1 MNPVI
6 SADFPGGNVRVL
18 GIAGDTVRL
27 APDLRE
33 TQRFWFFWRFRATF
47 PTAGTWRF
55 EFPDGNC
62 VGTRGP
68 AVRRAGERD
77 WRWLSGDA
85 LHASDRVFEWTSA
98 GPETVEFCQCIPYQG
113 ADFDAFA
120 ASFAG
125 NPCITVSELCRSR
138 AGRSVPLLRLRE
150 GEPAQAVLF
159 TCRHHAQES
168 MASFAL
174 EGLFRA
180 LASDEP
186 WARAFRRSFEVLAVP
201 LVDRDGVEDGTQGK
215 FRTPHDHN
223 RDYGAPGGHLY
234 PECAAIDRLLDERRP
249 AAVLDLH
256 SPWIRGGTT
265 NEQPYLVGI
274 DLPHTH
280 PVTDRFGALLERHC
294 PPEAPYRAADTLA
307 FGREWNTGVNYAE
320 GMGLKRWAALKP
332 FVRFSQTLE
341 IPFANFREKTQTPD
355 TVRAFG
361 RGIAAALAEYFLS
374 PAFGEDALVPPDA
387 PPPPKP
393 VELPPLAAAERARPR

>member
-1 MNPVI
+1 MNPVL
-6 SADFPGGNVRVL
+6 STDFPGGNVRVL
-18 GIAGDTVRL
+18 GIEGDAVRL

-47 PTAGTWRF
+47 PGAGTWRF

-68 AVRRAGERD
+68 AVRRAGERG

-85 LHASDRVFEWTSA
+85 LHESDRVFEWTSA

-125 NPCITVSELCRSR
+125 DPRVTVSELCRSR
-138 AGRSVPLLRLRE
+138 AGRPVPLLRLRE

-159 TCRHHAQES
+159 SCRHHAQES

-174 EGLFRA
+174 EGLLRA

-186 WARAFRRSFEVLAVP
+186 WAAAFRRAFEVLAVP
-201 LVDRDGVEDGTQGK
+201 FVDRDGVEDGTQGK
-215 FRTPHDHN
+215 NRIPHDHN
-223 RDYGAPGGHLY
+223 RDYGAAGGHLY
-234 PECAAIDRLLDERRP
+234 PECAALERLLDERRP

-256 SPWIRGGTT
+256 CPYIRGGET
-265 NEQPYLVGI
+265 NEYAYLVGI
-274 DLPHTH
+274 QAERLRPAQAA
-280 PVTDRFGALLERHC
+280 FGALLERRC
-294 PPEAPYRAADTLA
+294 PPEAPYFAADTLP
-307 FGREWNTGVNYAE
+307 FGALWNQPTDFSGGS
-320 GMGLKRWAALKP
+320 GMGFSRWAAAKP
-332 FVRFSQTLE
+332 WPRLASGLE

-361 RGIAAALAEYFLS
+361 RGIAAALAEFLAS
-374 PAFGEDALVPPDA
+374 PA
-387 PPPPKP
+387 
-393 VELPPLAAAERARPR
+393 R

>member
-1 MNPVI
+1 MNPVL

-18 GIAGDTVRL
+18 GIEGDTVRL

-47 PTAGTWRF
+47 PAAGTWRF

-68 AVRRAGERD
+68 AVRRAGERA
-77 WRWLSGDA
+77 WRWLSGDT
-85 LHASDRVFEWTSA
+85 LHESDRVFEWTSA
-98 GPETVEFCQCIPYQG
+98 GPDTVEFCQCIPYQG
-113 ADFDAFA
+113 ANFDAFA
-120 ASFAG
+120 ASFACDG
-125 NPCITVSELCRSR
+125 RVTVSELCRSR

-159 TCRHHAQES
+159 SCRHHAQES

-174 EGLFRA
+174 EGLLRA

-186 WARAFRRSFEVLAVP
+186 WAAAFRRSFEVLAVP

-215 FRTPHDHN
+215 NRIPHDHN

-234 PECAAIDRLLDERRP
+234 PECAALERLLDERRP

-256 SPWIRGGTT
+256 CPYIRGGET
-265 NEQPYLVGI
+265 NEHAYLVGI
-274 DLPHTH
+274 QAERLRPAQAA
-280 PVTDRFGALLERHC
+280 FGALLERHC
-294 PPEAPYRAADTLA
+294 PPEAPYFAADTLP
-307 FGREWNTGVNYAE
+307 FGALWNQPTDFSGGS
-320 GMGLKRWAALKP
+320 GMGFSRWAAAKP
-332 FVRFSQTLE
+332 WPRLASGIE

-361 RGIAAALAEYFLS
+361 RGIAAALAEFLAT
-374 PAFGEDALVPPDA
+374 PARG
-387 PPPPKP
+387 
-393 VELPPLAAAERARPR
+393 

>member
-1 MNPVI
+1 MNPVL

-18 GIAGDTVRL
+18 GIEGGTVRL

-47 PTAGTWRF
+47 PGAGTWRF

-68 AVRRAGERD
+68 AVRRAGERA

-85 LHASDRVFEWTSA
+85 LHESDRVFEWTSA
-98 GPETVEFCQCIPYQG
+98 GPETIEFCQCIPYQG

-120 ASFAG
+120 ASFADD
-125 NPCITVSELCRSR
+125 PRVTVSELCRSR

-159 TCRHHAQES
+159 SCRHHAQES

-174 EGLFRA
+174 EGLLRA

-186 WARAFRRSFEVLAVP
+186 WAAAFRGAFEVLAVP
-201 LVDRDGVEDGTQGK
+201 FVDRDGVEDGTQGK
-215 FRTPHDHN
+215 NRIPHDHN
-223 RDYGAPGGHLY
+223 RDYGAAGGHLY
-234 PECAAIDRLLDERRP
+234 PECAALERLLDERRP

-256 SPWIRGGTT
+256 CPWIRGGET
-265 NEQPYLVGI
+265 NEHAYLVGI
-274 DLPHTH
+274 QAERLRPAQAA
-280 PVTDRFGALLERHC
+280 FGALLERHC
-294 PPEAPYRAADTLA
+294 PPEAPYFAADTLP
-307 FGREWNTGVNYAE
+307 FGALWNQPTDFSGGS
-320 GMGLKRWAALKP
+320 GMGFSRWAAAKP
-332 FVRFSQTLE
+332 WPRLASGLE
-341 IPFANFREKTQTPD
+341 IPFANFREKTQMPD

-361 RGIAAALAEYFLS
+361 RGIAAALAEFFLS
-374 PAFGEDALVPPDA
+374 PARG
-387 PPPPKP
+387 
-393 VELPPLAAAERARPR
+393 

>member
-6 SADFPGGNVRVL
+6 SADFPGGNVVVL
-18 GIAGDTVRL
+18 GADGATVRL

-68 AVRRAGERD
+68 AFRREGDRV
-77 WRWLSGDA
+77 WLWLSGDA
-85 LHASDRVFEWTSA
+85 LHESDRVFEWTSA
-98 GPETVEFCQCIPYQG
+98 GPDTVEFCQCIPYQG

-125 NPCITVSELCRSR
+125 DPRATVSELCRSR

-174 EGLFRA
+174 EGLLRA

-186 WARAFRRSFEVLAVP
+186 WAAAFRRSFDVLAVP

-215 FRTPHDHN
+215 FRLPHDHN
-223 RDYGAPGGHLY
+223 RDYGAAGGHLY
-234 PECAAIDRLLDERRP
+234 PECAALERLLDERRP
-249 AAVLDLH
+249 VAVLDLH
-256 SPWIRGGTT
+256 CPYIRGGET
-265 NEQPYLVGI
+265 NEHAYLVGI
-274 DLPHTH
+274 QAERLRPAQAA
-280 PVTDRFGALLERHC
+280 FGALLERRC
-294 PPEAPYRAADTLA
+294 PPEAPYFAADTLP
-307 FGREWNTGVNYAE
+307 FGALWNQPTDFSGGC
-320 GMGLKRWAALKP
+320 GMGFSRWAATKP
-332 FVRFSQTLE
+332 WPRLASGLE

-361 RGIAAALAEYFLS
+361 RGIAAALAEFLAS
-374 PAFGEDALVPPDA
+374 PSRE
-387 PPPPKP
+387 
-393 VELPPLAAAERARPR
+393 

>member
-6 SADFPGGNVRVL
+6 SADFPGGNVVVL
-18 GIAGDTVRL
+18 GADGATVRL

-68 AVRRAGERD
+68 AFRREGDRV
-77 WRWLSGDA
+77 WLWLSGDA
-85 LHASDRVFEWTSA
+85 LHESDRVFEWTSA
-98 GPETVEFCQCIPYQG
+98 GPDTVEFCQCIPYQG

-125 NPCITVSELCRSR
+125 DPRATVSELCRSR

-174 EGLFRA
+174 EGLLRA

-186 WARAFRRSFEVLAVP
+186 WAAAFRRSFDVLAVP

-215 FRTPHDHN
+215 FRLPHDHN
-223 RDYGAPGGHLY
+223 RDYGAAGGHLY
-234 PECAAIDRLLDERRP
+234 PECAALERLLDERRP
-249 AAVLDLH
+249 VAVLDLH
-256 SPWIRGGTT
+256 CPYIRGGET
-265 NEQPYLVGI
+265 NEHAYLVGI
-274 DLPHTH
+274 QAERLRPAQAA
-280 PVTDRFGALLERHC
+280 FGALLERRC
-294 PPEAPYRAADTLA
+294 PPEAPDFAADTLP
-307 FGREWNTGVNYAE
+307 FGALWNQPTDFSGGC
-320 GMGLKRWAALKP
+320 GMGFSRWAATKP
-332 FVRFSQTLE
+332 WPRLASGLE

-361 RGIAAALAEYFLS
+361 RGIAAALAEFLAS
-374 PAFGEDALVPPDA
+374 PSRE
-387 PPPPKP
+387 
-393 VELPPLAAAERARPR
+393 

>member
-1 MNPVI
+1 MNPVL

-18 GIAGDTVRL
+18 GIEGDTVRL

-47 PTAGTWRF
+47 PAAGTWRF

-68 AVRRAGERD
+68 AVRRAGERG

-85 LHASDRVFEWTSA
+85 LHESDRVFEWTSA

-125 NPCITVSELCRSR
+125 DPRVTASELCRSR

-159 TCRHHAQES
+159 SCRHHAQES

-174 EGLFRA
+174 EGLLRA

-186 WARAFRRSFEVLAVP
+186 WAAAFRRSFEVLAVP

-215 FRTPHDHN
+215 NRIPHDHN
-223 RDYGAPGGHLY
+223 RDYGAAGGHLY
-234 PECAAIDRLLDERRP
+234 PECAALERLLDGRRP

-256 SPWIRGGTT
+256 CPYIRGGETS
-265 NEQPYLVGI
+265 EYAYLVGI
-274 DLPHTH
+274 QAERLRPAQAA
-280 PVTDRFGALLERHC
+280 FGALLEKHC
-294 PPEAPYRAADTLA
+294 PPEAPYFSADTLP
-307 FGREWNTGVNYAE
+307 FGALWNQPTDFSGGS
-320 GMGLKRWAALKP
+320 GMGFSRWAAAKP
-332 FVRFSQTLE
+332 WPRLASGLE

-361 RGIAAALAEYFLS
+361 RGIAAALAEFLAT
-374 PAFGEDALVPPDA
+374 PAKG
-387 PPPPKP
+387 
-393 VELPPLAAAERARPR
+393 

>member
-1 MNPVI
+1 MSKTDSPAV
-6 SADFPGGNVRVL
+6 SAGFPGGNVVVL
-18 GIAGDTVRL
+18 GRDGATVRL

-33 TQRFWFFWRFRATF
+33 TSRFWFFWRFRATF
-47 PTAGTWRF
+47 PAAGTWRF

-77 WRWLSGDA
+77 WHWLSGDA
-85 LHASDRVFEWTSA
+85 LHASDRVFEWTSV

-120 ASFAG
+120 ASFADD
-125 NPCITVSELCRSR
+125 PRVTVSELCRSR

-159 TCRHHAQES
+159 SCRHHAQES

-174 EGLFRA
+174 EGLLRA

-186 WARAFRRSFEVLAVP
+186 WAAAFRGAFEVLAVP
-201 LVDRDGVEDGTQGK
+201 FVDRDGVEDGTQGK
-215 FRTPHDHN
+215 NRIPHDHN
-223 RDYGAPGGHLY
+223 RDYGAAGGHLY
-234 PECAAIDRLLDERRP
+234 PECAALERLLDERRP

-256 SPWIRGGTT
+256 CPWIRGGAT
-265 NEQPYLVGI
+265 NENAYLVGI
-274 DLPHTH
+274 PTERLWPAQAA
-280 PVTDRFGALLERHC
+280 FGALLEKHC
-294 PPEAPYRAADTLA
+294 PPEAPYFAADTLL
-307 FGREWNTGVNYAE
+307 FGTHWNQPSDFSNGFGTGFS
-320 GMGLKRWAALKP
+320 RWAAGKP
-332 FVRFSQTLE
+332 WPRLAQGME

-361 RGIAAALAEYFLS
+361 RGVAAALTAFLR
-374 PAFGEDALVPPDA
+374 G
-387 PPPPKP
+387 
-393 VELPPLAAAERARPR
+393 

>member
-1 MNPVI
+1 MNPVL

-18 GIAGDTVRL
+18 GIEGDTVRL

-47 PTAGTWRF
+47 PAAGTWRF

-68 AVRRAGERD
+68 AVRRAGERG

-85 LHASDRVFEWTSA
+85 LHESDRVFEWTSA

-125 NPCITVSELCRSR
+125 DPRVTASELCRSR

-159 TCRHHAQES
+159 SCRHHAQES

-174 EGLFRA
+174 EGLLRA

-186 WARAFRRSFEVLAVP
+186 WAAAFRRSFEVFAVP

-215 FRTPHDHN
+215 NRIPHDHN
-223 RDYGAPGGHLY
+223 RDYGAAGGHLY
-234 PECAAIDRLLDERRP
+234 PECAALERLLDERRP

-256 SPWIRGGTT
+256 CPYIRGGETS
-265 NEQPYLVGI
+265 EYAYLVGI
-274 DLPHTH
+274 QAERLRPAQAA
-280 PVTDRFGALLERHC
+280 FGALLERHC
-294 PPEAPYRAADTLA
+294 PPEAPYFAADTLP
-307 FGREWNTGVNYAE
+307 FGALWNQPTDFSGGS
-320 GMGLKRWAALKP
+320 GMGFSRWAATKP
-332 FVRFSQTLE
+332 WPRLASGLE

-361 RGIAAALAEYFLS
+361 RGIAAALAEFLAT
-374 PAFGEDALVPPDA
+374 PARG
-387 PPPPKP
+387 
-393 VELPPLAAAERARPR
+393 

>member
-1 MNPVI
+1 MNPVL
-6 SADFPGGNVRVL
+6 STDFPGGNVRVL
-18 GIAGDTVRL
+18 GIEGDAVRL

-47 PTAGTWRF
+47 PGAGTWRF

-68 AVRRAGERD
+68 AVRRAGERG

-85 LHASDRVFEWTSA
+85 LHESDRVFEWTSA

-125 NPCITVSELCRSR
+125 DPRVTVSELCRSR

-159 TCRHHAQES
+159 SCRHHAQES

-174 EGLFRA
+174 EGLLRA

-186 WARAFRRSFEVLAVP
+186 WAAAFRGAFEVLAVP
-201 LVDRDGVEDGTQGK
+201 FVDRDGVEDGTQGK
-215 FRTPHDHN
+215 FRIPHDHN
-223 RDYGAPGGHLY
+223 RDYGAAGGHLY
-234 PECAAIDRLLDERRP
+234 PECAALERLLDERRP

-256 SPWIRGGTT
+256 CPYIRGGET
-265 NEQPYLVGI
+265 NEHAYLVGI
-274 DLPHTH
+274 QAERLRPAQAA
-280 PVTDRFGALLERHC
+280 FGALLEKHC
-294 PPEAPYRAADTLA
+294 PPEAPYFAADTLP
-307 FGREWNTGVNYAE
+307 FGALWNQPTDFSGGS
-320 GMGLKRWAALKP
+320 GMGFSRWAAAKP
-332 FVRFSQTLE
+332 WPRLASGLE

-361 RGIAAALAEYFLS
+361 RGIAAALAEFLAS
-374 PAFGEDALVPPDA
+374 PA
-387 PPPPKP
+387 
-393 VELPPLAAAERARPR
+393 R

>member
-1 MNPVI
+1 MNPVL
-6 SADFPGGNVRVL
+6 STDFPGGNVRVL
-18 GIAGDTVRL
+18 GIEGDAVRL

-47 PTAGTWRF
+47 PGAGTWRF

-68 AVRRAGERD
+68 AVRRAGERG

-85 LHASDRVFEWTSA
+85 LHESDRVFEWTSA

-125 NPCITVSELCRSR
+125 DPRVTVSELCRSR

-159 TCRHHAQES
+159 SCRHHAQES

-174 EGLFRA
+174 EGLLRA

-186 WARAFRRSFEVLAVP
+186 WAAAFRRAFEVLAVP
-201 LVDRDGVEDGTQGK
+201 FVDRDGVEDGTQGK
-215 FRTPHDHN
+215 NRIPHDHN
-223 RDYGAPGGHLY
+223 RDYGAAGGHLY
-234 PECAAIDRLLDERRP
+234 PECAALERLLDERRP

-256 SPWIRGGTT
+256 CPYIRGGET
-265 NEQPYLVGI
+265 NEYAYLVGI
-274 DLPHTH
+274 QAERLRPAQAA
-280 PVTDRFGALLERHC
+280 FGALLERRC
-294 PPEAPYRAADTLA
+294 PPEAPYFAADTLP
-307 FGREWNTGVNYAE
+307 FGALWNQPTDFSGGS
-320 GMGLKRWAALKP
+320 GMGFSRWAAAKP
-332 FVRFSQTLE
+332 WPRLASGLE

-361 RGIAAALAEYFLS
+361 RGIAAALAEFLAS
-374 PAFGEDALVPPDA
+374 PA
-387 PPPPKP
+387 
-393 VELPPLAAAERARPR
+393 R